1 MNITGTQI
9 CEYFKCKRQL
19 SLNLNKLTFYDD
31 CENIELGKI
40 IEETTYTRR
49 NKVYKNFDIGGSVVD
64 YIDFKK
70 RIIYETKKSSKH
82 IQFYQYQLKYYLYLL
97 NDDFKGIIE
106 IPKEKKKIEIV
117 LTDDDRKLLETAIKD
132 IQNIFD
138 SKKIIKEKKNKNFC
152 KGCAFY
158 KYCWI

>member
-1 MNITGTQI
+1 MNITGNHI
-9 CEYFKCKRQL
+9 SEYFKCKRQL
-19 SLNLNKLTFYDD
+19 SLNLNKLTFYD
-31 CENIELGKI
+31 ESVNIELGKI

-49 NKVYKNFDIGGSVVD
+49 NKIYKNFDIGGSVVD

-70 RIIYETKKSSKH
+70 RIINETKKSSNG
-82 IQFYQYQLKYYLYLL
+82 IEFFQYQLKYYLYLL

-117 LTDDDRKLLETAIKD
+117 LTDDDRILLETAIKD
-132 IQNIFD
+132 IQDIFD

-152 KGCAFY
+152 KTCSFY